1 MTMFKKIQA
10 YLSRDAFFKLS
21 TEEQNERARKTP
33 FYKTYLSEK
42 TIADNSP
49 SKLDLETAKK
59 ALGLSAYK
67 NRLKNATN
75 SANKEYNQILKLQLS
90 NDSVF
95 AKCKSKIENYE
106 KYLRKS
112 VQEQLDYNG
121 IDKDNKYA
129 MAAFDS
135 VKLAMKNLYLK
146 LAKKENEVV
155 ERCKGHLQRYNV
167 QWQPG
172 EKDKTAM
179 NMDRHEYYR
188 EYFEK
193 EANKL

>member
-1 MTMFKKIQA
+1 MTMLVKIKS
-10 YLSRDAFFKLS
+10 YLSRDDFFKLS
-21 TEEQNERARKTP
+21 TEEQRQRARKIP

-42 TIADNSP
+42 TIKDNSP

-90 NDSVF
+90 NDSAF
-95 AKCKSKIENYE
+95 AKCKSKIESYE

-112 VQEQLDYNG
+112 VQEQIDSLG

-129 MAAFDS
+129 RAAFDS
-135 VKLAMKNLYLK
+135 VKTAMKNLYLK
-146 LAKKENEVV
+146 LAKKENDVV

-179 NMDRHEYYR
+179 NMDRHAQYR
-188 EYFEK
+188 DYFSR

>member
-1 MTMFKKIQA
+1 MTMLVKIKS
-10 YLSRDAFFKLS
+10 YLSRDEFFKLS
-21 TEEQNERARKTP
+21 IDEQNERARKIS

-42 TIADNSP
+42 TIKDNSP
-49 SKLDLETAKK
+49 NKLDLATAKK
-59 ALGLSAYK
+59 ALGLSAYN

-75 SANKEYNQILKLQLS
+75 SANKEYNQILKLKIE
-90 NDSVF
+90 NEKEFV
-95 AKCKSKIENYE
+95 KCKTKIANYE
-106 KYLRKS
+106 KYLRTAI
-112 VQEQLDYNG
+112 QEQLDYTG

-129 MAAFDS
+129 VAAFDS
-135 VKLAMKNLYLK
+135 VKTAMKNLYLK
-146 LAKKENEVV
+146 LAKKENDVV

-179 NMDRHEYYR
+179 NMDRHAQYR
-188 EYFEK
+188 DYFSR